1 MHRHGS
7 VQGSLAMRFVIYG
20 AGGIGGVIGARLF
33 EHGHDVA
40 LIARGAHREA
50 IEANGLRIESLEG
63 AQTLR
68 VPVAE
73 DPGALDL
80 RADDIVLL
88 AMKGQDTAAAL
99 DALSSCAP
107 PEMAVVCTQNGVA
120 NERAALRFFPNV
132 YGMCVMCPTGHLEP
146 GVVEAYSSPI
156 TGLLDVGR
164 YPNGV
169 DGTARTV
176 AAALEASTFRS
187 EPRDDIMRWKYQKL
201 LMNLGN
207 AVEAAC
213 GPSARGS
220 DVARLALR
228 EAIACLEAAGIEFV
242 SREEDRERRGD
253 LLQMHDIGGRR
264 RGGGSSWQSLARGTG
279 TIETDYL
286 NGEIVLL
293 GRLHGVPTP
302 VNLGLQ
308 RVARELATTGAPPG
322 SMTADELLAFV
333 SAASDDVPG

>member
-1 MHRHGS
+1 
-7 VQGSLAMRFVIYG
+7 MR
-20 AGGIGGVIGARLF
+20 RPT
-33 EHGHDVA
+33 
-40 LIARGAHREA
+40 
-50 IEANGLRIESLEG
+50 S
-63 AQTLR
+63 Q
-68 VPVAE
+68 
-73 DPGALDL
+73 
-80 RADDIVLL
+80 
-88 AMKGQDTAAAL
+88 
-99 DALSSCAP
+99 SCAR
-107 PEMAVVCTQNGVA
+107 ENGVE
-120 NERAALRFFPNV
+120 NERAALRFFANV
-132 YGMCVMCPTGHLEP
+132 HGMCVMCPTGHLEP
-146 GVVEAYSSPI
+146 GVVEAYSSPV

-169 DGTARTV
+169 DGTARTI

-207 AVEAAC
+207 AIEAAC
-213 GPSARGS
+213 GPAARGS

-228 EAIACLEAAGIEFV
+228 EALTTFEAAGIDFV
-242 SREEDRERRGD
+242 SREDDRERRGD
-253 LLQMHDIGGRR
+253 LLQMHDVGGRR

-302 VNLGLQ
+302 VNVGLQ
-308 RVARELATTGAPPG
+308 RMARRTGDRGVPPA
-322 SMTADELLAFV
+322 SLTADELLTFV

>member
-1 MHRHGS
+1 
-7 VQGSLAMRFVIYG
+7 MRFVIYG
-20 AGGIGGVIGARLF
+20 AGGVGGVIGARLF

-40 LIARGAHREA
+40 VIARGAHLQA
-50 IEANGLRIESLEG
+50 IEANGLRIESIDG
-63 AQTLR
+63 AQTL
-68 VPVAE
+68 PIPAAE
-73 DPGALDL
+73 HPNALDL
-80 RADDIVLL
+80 TADDVVLL
-88 AMKGQDTAAAL
+88 AMKGQDTPAAL

-107 PEMAVVCTQNGVA
+107 PDIAVVCAQNGVE
-120 NERAALRFFPNV
+120 NERAALRFFANV

-146 GVVEAYSSPI
+146 GVVEAYSSPV

-169 DGTARTV
+169 DGTARTI

-207 AVEAAC
+207 AAEAAC
-213 GPSARGS
+213 GPAARGS

-228 EAIACLEAAGIEFV
+228 EALACFEAAGIEFV

-253 LLQMHDIGGRR
+253 LLQMHDVGGRR

-293 GRLHGVPTP
+293 GRLHGVATP

-308 RVARELATTGAPPG
+308 RMARELATTGAPPG
-322 SMTADELLAFV
+322 SMTAHELLTFV

>member
-1 MHRHGS
+1 
-7 VQGSLAMRFVIYG
+7 MRFVIYG

-50 IEANGLRIESLEG
+50 IEANGLRIDSVDSSR
-63 AQTLR
+63 TLR
-68 VPVAE
+68 IPVAG
-73 DPGALDL
+73 DPSTLDL
-80 RADDIVLL
+80 IGDDVVLL
-88 AMKGQDTAAAL
+88 AMKGQDTAGAL
-99 DALSSCAP
+99 DALSTCAP
-107 PEMAVVCTQNGVA
+107 PDIAVVCAQNGVA
-120 NERAALRFFPNV
+120 NERAALRMFANV

-156 TGLLDVGR
+156 TGLLDVGK
-164 YPNGV
+164 YPMGV
-169 DGTARTV
+169 DGTARSI
-176 AAALEASTFRS
+176 AAALESSTFES

-207 AVEAAC
+207 AIEAAC
-213 GPSARGS
+213 GPAARNS

-228 EAIACLEAAGIEFV
+228 EALACFEAAGIEFV
-242 SREEDRERRGD
+242 SRDEDVARRGN
-253 LLQMHDIGGRR
+253 LLQMRDVGDRP
-264 RGGGSSWQSLARGTG
+264 RGGGSSWQSLARGAG

-302 VNLGLQ
+302 VNAGVQ
-308 RVARELATTGAPPG
+308 RVARELAVNGAPPA
-322 SMTADELLAFV
+322 SMSVEELQARIT
-333 SAASDDVPG
+333 AASSDVPG